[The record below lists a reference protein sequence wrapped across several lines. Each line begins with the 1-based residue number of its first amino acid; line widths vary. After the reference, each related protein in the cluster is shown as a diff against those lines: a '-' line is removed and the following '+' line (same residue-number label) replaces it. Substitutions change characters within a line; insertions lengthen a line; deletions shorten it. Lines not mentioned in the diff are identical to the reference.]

1 MASKY
6 KWFSFEN
13 EKDSAQYNFFCFPH
27 AGAGASLY
35 ASWGKIIPDDY
46 SYYPVLYPMRE
57 NRRNEE
63 VPSTIQELAK
73 NIAEE
78 NIDLFKSKPSVFFGH
93 CFGALVAYEVSLILK
108 KENCSPVLIVAAS
121 SESPRKSDMEISLKN
136 SSIEKIADLFIDI
149 GYMPESSRNNKI
161 YLDFFMPVLKAD
173 YTLVEDYIPD
183 LSEKCECPILAVYGN
198 EDEKTRADEVRKWAD
213 FTESSFSEKEYSGGH
228 FFVDKNNL
236 KNIIE
241 DISGI
246 LNADC

>member
-13 EKDSAQYNFFCFPH
+13 EKDSAKYNFFCFPH

-63 VPSTIQELAK
+63 VPSTIQKLAK

-78 NIDLFKSKPSVFFGH
+78 NIDLFKSKPSIFFGH

-136 SSIEKIADLFIDI
+136 LSIEKIADLFIDI

-161 YLDFFMPVLKAD
+161 YLDFFMPVLNAD

-198 EDEKTRADEVRKWAD
+198 EDEKTRAD
-213 FTESSFSEKEYSGGH
+213 
-228 FFVDKNNL
+228 
-236 KNIIE
+236 
-241 DISGI
+241 
-246 LNADC
+246 